1 MEKRNFYRFQMSKE
15 IEFSIL
21 DPDTVEVV
29 SNPYKGIL
37 RDLSGGGLCFTT
49 DISLQ
54 RDTLL
59 EIRFF
64 DDDKLFV
71 LIGKVLRIMEIDNSR
86 VYAVEFMYLD
96 RNTQDQLVQL
106 IFKLESRWKK

>member
-1 MEKRNFYRFQMSKE
+1 MNKE

-21 DPDTVEVV
+21 DPETIEAV

-49 DISLQ
+49 DSPLPK
-54 RDTLL
+54 DTLI
-59 EIRFF
+59 EIRFL
-64 DDDKLFV
+64 DDGKLFV
-71 LIGKVLRIMEIDNSR
+71 LIGKVLRIMEIHNLK

-106 IFKLESRWKK
+106 IFKLESRRKK